1 MNNITFLLDN
11 VDLNVNEEFANKI
24 LDQWLQ
30 TYDRIFPRINYELLL
45 FIESQYQNN
54 DVIISKVQTLK
65 QNIIDTYINKQKLIN
80 RVFSHAEYYNDYTTR
95 IEPKSYSKN
104 NK

>member
-11 VDLNVNEEFANKI
+11 VDLNINEKFANKI

-45 FIESQYQNN
+45 FIEFQYQND
-54 DVIISKVQTLK
+54 DVITSKVQTLK
-65 QNIIDTYINKQKLIN
+65 QNIADTYVNKQKLIN
-80 RVFSHAEYYNDYTTR
+80 RVFSHMEYYNNYAEG
-95 IEPKSYSKN
+95 IEPKSYPKS